1 MNFYEQQMRQMF
13 SSASIIKE
21 PKFTGKTMLGK
32 LDDELRIK
40 LQLVSTFIGG
50 QYNAVQAAIINRTD
64 GTVDKEIFKFSDIIG
79 MQKRKNLD
87 EIEHIYGS
95 ITQGRMVYPH
105 HFCRKSTDSGY
116 ATCIYR
122 DVSGG
127 RSVHDTAIK
136 YRNGKCK
143 GVIRENSLCAFY
155 TGGESLCLIGLAI

>member
-1 MNFYEQQMRQMF
+1 MF

-87 EIEHIYGS
+87 EIEPHIWEYNARPNGIS
-95 ITQGRMVYPH
+95 PSLLQKKVQIADTLLAYIGMYQEEDLSMTQ
-105 HFCRKSTDSGY
+105 
-116 ATCIYR
+116 
-122 DVSGG
+122 
-127 RSVHDTAIK
+127 
-136 YRNGKCK
+136 
-143 GVIRENSLCAFY
+143 L
-155 TGGESLCLIGLAI
+155 